1 MAPPSAAGQ
10 TSGPVPT
17 GRNGPSG
24 EVEVETPVRLSAR
37 QRELLEEFQML
48 EGSENNCP
56 KTSGFFAKLKNAW
69 DELTE

>member
-1 MAPPSAAGQ
+1 MRRRGKGMPALNHG
-10 TSGPVPT
+10 GYGDLVV
-17 GRNGPSG
+17 

-37 QRELLEEFQML
+37 QRELLEEFQLL